1 MIRFTVR
8 SFIITFLLVSVLTL
22 RVLAQPIAVSS
33 LSADQITLLNSIND
47 LRRKENQVLLVPND
61 ALNKLADF
69 YLSDLLARPIDNLG
83 DTLVTRNKE
92 NLETLL
98 DRYQYPPFSDGYTA
112 DIVPLVVRGF
122 GPAQIVTYWNQNF
135 RNDPTLLSR
144 QMVRQGTTTLPMFS
158 RFYREIGIA
167 YKENTSNGRDY
178 YVFVFAAQPNVLPI
192 IVADLKA
199 RNAIAENVSSRSV
212 LLYVND
218 ENSHRAGGLDFIGGI
233 QNMRV
238 SEQKVD
244 LECPTGF
251 STDWEPYQN
260 AIQLELSDSFGSKT
274 IYVELCDNN
283 GKKLSVSTTVNYGPA
298 TPEADVTTT
307 ARGTATATPDVLL
320 IANATQTAA
329 ANATLYAP
337 YVPTVES
344 ILTATA
350 SASD

>member
-8 SFIITFLLVSVLTL
+8 SFIIVLLLASVLTL

-33 LSADQITLLNSIND
+33 LTTDQITLLNSIND

-98 DRYQYPPFSDGYTA
+98 ERYQYPPFSDGYTA

-122 GPAQIVTYWNQNF
+122 GPAQIVSYWNQNF

-167 YKENTSNGRDY
+167 YQENKDNGRDY
-178 YVFVFAAQPNVLPI
+178 YVFVFGAQPNVLPI
-192 IVADLKA
+192 IVADLSA
-199 RNAIAENVSSRSV
+199 RNAIAETVSSRDV
-212 LLYVND
+212 LLYIND

-238 SEQKVD
+238 SEQQDD
-244 LECPTGF
+244 LDCPTGF

-260 AIQLELSDSFGSKT
+260 AIQWELSDGFGLKT
-274 IYVELCDNN
+274 IYVQLCD
-283 GKKLSVSTTVNYGPA
+283 STGQKRTSSTSVNYAPA
-298 TPEADVTTT
+298 TLVPDPT
-307 ARGTATATPDVLL
+307 ASSSTATPPNLVQ
-320 IANATQTAA
+320 IANFTQTAVANATSF
-329 ANATLYAP
+329 AP
-337 YVPTVES
+337 YVPTLEA

-350 SASD
+350 SAPS